1 VACFAQFLRFG
12 KQIDKFRCGEEN
24 APASEGGRYNG
35 TGTAPTTEKKERR
48 D

>member
-1 VACFAQFLRFG
+1 VNCVVAFATILALR
-12 KQIDKFRCGEEN
+12 QN

-35 TGTAPTTEKKERR
+35 EERP